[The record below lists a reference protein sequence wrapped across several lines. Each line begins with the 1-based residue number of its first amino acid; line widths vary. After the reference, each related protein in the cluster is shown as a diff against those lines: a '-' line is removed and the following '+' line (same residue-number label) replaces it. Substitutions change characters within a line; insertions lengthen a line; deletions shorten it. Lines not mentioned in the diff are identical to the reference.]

1 MLSIPEPVRFSFENH
16 WVAGNLKNQVWSN
29 VLDNPEI
36 LGKKQDMNHE
46 SLPPKIKQKF
56 QEVPKSKGMTSKYLI
71 KYFNNSTQSQPAC
84 YLTFSSNM
92 SDLNPFP
99 LPKALGTLG
108 SLVPLTMLSLF
119 SQKFKS
125 QSTARSHILSSNFFR
140 GGKTLC
146 TKVYKV
152 AELHFPVTSS
162 PKLLDI
168 SPIPRTKLPQT
179 GTTLLHLTG
188 APVSTI

>member
-1 MLSIPEPVRFSFENH
+1 MFWIFPKH
-16 WVAGNLKNQVWSN
+16 WV
-29 VLDNPEI
+29 
-36 LGKKQDMNHE
+36 KQDMNHE

-56 QEVPKSKGMTSKYLI
+56 QEVPRSKGMTSKYLI
-71 KYFNNSTQSQPAC
+71 KYFNNSLQSQPAC

-125 QSTARSHILSSNFFR
+125 QSTARSHHIIVELDDEKPCIL
-140 GGKTLC
+140 
-146 TKVYKV
+146 
-152 AELHFPVTSS
+152 
-162 PKLLDI
+162 
-168 SPIPRTKLPQT
+168 
-179 GTTLLHLTG
+179 TTLSYKSE
-188 APVSTI
+188 PKSIR